1 VFTILFF
8 LSFVLTFYQY
18 LTHSGDLISDDSL
31 KTISFLSIIMSV
43 VAFNMAKRKE
53 LRIEQAL
60 KNRNTI
66 PSISARLRENLEM
79 GFKFKREHEILADLD
94 I

>member
-1 VFTILFF
+1 
-8 LSFVLTFYQY
+8 
-18 LTHSGDLISDDSL
+18 LISDDSL

-79 GFKFKREHEILADLD
+79 GFKFKREL
-94 I
+94 